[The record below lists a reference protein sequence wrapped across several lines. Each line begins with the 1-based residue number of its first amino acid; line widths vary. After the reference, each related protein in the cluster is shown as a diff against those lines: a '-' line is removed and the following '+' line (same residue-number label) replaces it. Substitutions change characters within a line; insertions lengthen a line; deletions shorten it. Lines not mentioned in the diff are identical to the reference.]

1 MIRIGIIEDLDEYR
15 NLLKLLLNHAEDMEV
30 VFSVES
36 GEEAIDNW
44 ENFSTPDLC
53 IIDINLPGQSG
64 IEIVNWIN
72 TNHPGILCLI
82 CTVYDSDE
90 KIFQSLEAGA
100 HGYILK
106 ATPPAAIVEAVKE
119 LYKGGSPMSS
129 EVARKVVTAFSR
141 RRTPESDILS
151 EREREILELLS
162 KGLFYKEISNQ
173 LTISIQTVKKHCFNI
188 YKKLHVNNRTGA
200 INKYRNQ

>member
-1 MIRIGIIEDLDEYR
+1 MIHIGIIEDLEEYR
-15 NLLKLLLNHAEDMEV
+15 NLLKLLLNHTDDMEV
-30 VFSVES
+30 VFSAES
-36 GEEAIDNW
+36 GEDAITHW
-44 ENFSTPDLC
+44 EQYTPPDLC

-64 IEIVNWIN
+64 IELVKWVK
-72 TNHPGILCLI
+72 TNHPGILCLM

-106 ATPPAAIVEAVKE
+106 ATPPAAIVDAVKE

-129 EVARKVVTAFSR
+129 EVARKVVTAFSQKR
-141 RRTPESDILS
+141 APETVLLS
-151 EREREILELLS
+151 ERETEILELLS

>member
-64 IEIVNWIN
+64 I
-72 TNHPGILCLI
+72 
-82 CTVYDSDE
+82 
-90 KIFQSLEAGA
+90 
-100 HGYILK
+100 
-106 ATPPAAIVEAVKE
+106 
-119 LYKGGSPMSS
+119 
-129 EVARKVVTAFSR
+129 
-141 RRTPESDILS
+141 
-151 EREREILELLS
+151 
-162 KGLFYKEISNQ
+162 
-173 LTISIQTVKKHCFNI
+173 
-188 YKKLHVNNRTGA
+188 
-200 INKYRNQ
+200 